1 MAGATRDIS
10 YAATI
15 EGRLA
20 RLAVRAVEDV
30 TGRRRLM
37 RRAMGYEAEL
47 ASGAEFWS
55 LMAARYGL
63 DPVLGGAGISA
74 IPPNGPVVVVANHP
88 FGVLDGLMMGLILQR
103 ARGPGF
109 RILAHEVFS
118 RAAELQDVILPVDF
132 AGTPEAARRTI
143 QTRKDAQGFL
153 SAGGAIGVFPGGTV
167 STAATPFGRAMDPE
181 WRRFTA
187 KMVARSGATVVPV
200 YFDGQNSR
208 LFQLASHLSVPLRMG
223 LLLHEFRARV
233 DRPVQAI
240 IGDPLA
246 PETLAQFRAD
256 PKSMM
261 DFLRERT
268 YALSPTPVDWR
279 ATGYEFEER
288 RRA

>member
-1 MAGATRDIS
+1 MPGATRDIS
-10 YAATI
+10 YAETI

-20 RLAVRAVEDV
+20 RAAVRLVEDV
-30 TGRRRLM
+30 TGRRSLS
-37 RRAMGYEAEL
+37 RRAVGYEEEL
-47 ASGAEFWS
+47 ACGAEFWS

-63 DPVLGGAGISA
+63 DPVLGGAGLAA
-74 IPPNGPVVVVANHP
+74 IPVSGPVVVVANHP

-103 ARGPGF
+103 ARGAGF

-118 RAAELQDVILPVDF
+118 RARELEDVILPVDF
-132 AGTPEAARRTI
+132 AGTSEAARRTI
-143 QTRKDAQGFL
+143 ATRKAAQAFL
-153 SAGGAIGVFPGGTV
+153 AAGGAVGVFPGGTV
-167 STAATPFGRAMDPE
+167 STAARPFGRAMDPE

-200 YFDGQNSR
+200 FFDGQNSR
-208 LFQLASHLSVPLRMG
+208 LFQLASHVSVPLRMG
-223 LLLHEFRARV
+223 LLLNEFRARV

-240 IGDPLA
+240 IGAPIPPATLA
-246 PETLAQFRAD
+246 PFYAD

-279 ATGYEFEER
+279 ATGYDFEER
-288 RRA
+288 HKA